1 MNLNPKSQMMKMTGQ
16 VILAGS
22 RPSFSY
28 AASFSFCFCH
38 HFCGCLLHRQM
49 GLKVVLKVASLTDV
63 RDRRQD
69 VMIPKNLLEFHLLV
83 HPDSLRHRFVHH
95 LTAEA
100 VS

>member
-1 MNLNPKSQMMKMTGQ
+1 
-16 VILAGS
+16 
-22 RPSFSY
+22 
-28 AASFSFCFCH
+28 
-38 HFCGCLLHRQM
+38 M

-63 RDRRQD
+63 RDCRQD

-83 HPDSLRHRFVHH
+83 HPDTLSHCFVRH

>member
-1 MNLNPKSQMMKMTGQ
+1 MSLNPKSLMKMTGQ

-38 HFCGCLLHRQM
+38 HFCGCLLHRQT
-49 GLKVVLKVASLTDV
+49 GLKVAPLTDV

-83 HPDSLRHRFVHH
+83 HPDSLSHCFVHH

>member
-1 MNLNPKSQMMKMTGQ
+1 
-16 VILAGS
+16 
-22 RPSFSY
+22 
-28 AASFSFCFCH
+28 
-38 HFCGCLLHRQM
+38 M

-63 RDRRQD
+63 HDCRQD

-83 HPDSLRHRFVHH
+83 HPDTLSHCFVRH